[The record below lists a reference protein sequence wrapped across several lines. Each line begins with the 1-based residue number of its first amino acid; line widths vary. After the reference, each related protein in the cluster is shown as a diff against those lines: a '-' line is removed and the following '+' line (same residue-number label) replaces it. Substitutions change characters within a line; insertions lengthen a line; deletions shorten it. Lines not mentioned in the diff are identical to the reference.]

1 MTAERR
7 LLDADLVRARSCRA
21 ALPCE
26 VQVLSVRHEPCRN
39 VLLSLFEVDW
49 QSGLP
54 LIRH

>member
-26 VQVLSVRHEPCRN
+26 VQVLSVRHEPCRS